1 VAGSLIASVG
11 VSTGSAGESLAVASQ
26 AEESGRALDR
36 SAKPKLRR
44 CDIGADR
51 PFRCGRVFVPAVR
64 GRPDL
69 GRQKIGFAIRPRSG
83 RSRPSRGAIVFIEG
97 GPGFAATN
105 FDSIRPATAVFA
117 PFLRR
122 YELIAVDQRGTGL
135 SSPLNCRALQ
145 RGRVP
150 VQRASAACARQLGP
164 RYQGFTTASSA
175 DDLEAVRRALGLPKR
190 KMILYGDSYGTYL
203 GQSYAARHGRGLRG
217 LILSSAYPAKG
228 AGPFFTTLYPA
239 ARKAIRLA
247 CRRFPECSGNALGR
261 FDRVIRRVGA
271 GTDFAANVIAY
282 MMGDAASYA
291 PNGFRRLNT
300 AISSWL
306 RGHGRPLR
314 ELVDPGSPGDG
325 PPRYFSTGMYQA
337 VTCSDYAMPWNRADP
352 IPERR
357 RQFRGAVAAFRP
369 RDFFAPFSRR
379 FWFNQPVNN
388 LKACVT
394 WPKRTGLMGRPIPPG
409 RKMPGRLDTLVL
421 AGEFDSITSVKEARR
436 VTRFFPRGRLA
447 IIRNRGHASE
457 LYFPFTSKA
466 TDRIRHFVRNV
477 SS

>member
-1 VAGSLIASVG
+1 V
-11 VSTGSAGESLAVASQ
+11 
-26 AEESGRALDR
+26 
-36 SAKPKLRR
+36 
-44 CDIGADR
+44 
-51 PFRCGRVFVPAVR
+51 
-64 GRPDL
+64 
-69 GRQKIGFAIRPRSG
+69 
-83 RSRPSRGAIVFIEG
+83 IVFIEG

-117 PFLRR
+117 PFLRH
-122 YELIAVDQRGTGL
+122 YELVAVDQRGTGL

-175 DDLEAVRRALGLPKR
+175 ADLEAVRRALGLPKR

-247 CRRFPECSGNALGR
+247 CARFPGCSGNALRR
-261 FDRVIRRVGA
+261 FDRAVRQIGP
-271 GTDFAANVIAY
+271 GSGFAANVIAY

-291 PNGFRRLNT
+291 PDGYRRLNR
-300 AISSWL
+300 AISAWL
-306 RGHGRPLR
+306 RGNGRPLR
-314 ELVDPGSPGDG
+314 SLVDPGSPGNG
-325 PPRYFSTGMYQA
+325 PSRYFSAGMYQA
-337 VTCSDYAMPWNRADP
+337 VTCSDYAMPWDRSDP
-352 IPERR
+352 VSERR
-357 RQFRGAVAAFRP
+357 RQFRQAVAAFRP

-379 FWFNQPVNN
+379 FWFRQPVNN
-388 LKACVT
+388 LKACLP
-394 WPKRTGLMGRPIPPG
+394 WPRRTGLMERPIPPG

-421 AGEFDSITSVKEARR
+421 AGEFDSITTVKEARR

-457 LYFPFTSKA
+457 LYFPFTSRA
-466 TDRIRHFVRNV
+466 TDRIRAFVRNLD
-477 SS
+477 